1 MNQSLLKPLYVN
13 IFDPNSP
20 ISVHSELL
28 PLECSRFQSC
38 SASPPVSPQR
48 RLLEPRPLQTLWER
62 WHLREEKAGRGH
74 RWVLVLSFLSV
85 GAQSYYC
92 GLTLASSLSLEAWTF
107 RAVQT
112 RLCRHKE
119 KQIIRLL
126 TRKNWTGN
134 TTRCEVKWEKQKLL
148 WSPKDTNNTVS
159 SSSLAEDLKLLYQVI
174 GTLLEI

>member
-1 MNQSLLKPLYVN
+1 MNLSLLKPLYVN
-13 IFDPNSP
+13 SFEPNSP

-28 PLECSRFQSC
+28 PLECSQFQSR
-38 SASPPVSPQR
+38 SASPLVSPQR
-48 RLLEPRPLQTLWER
+48 LLLEPRPLQTLWER
-62 WHLREEKAGRGH
+62 WHLREEKAGRGQ
-74 RWVLVLSFLSV
+74 RWVFVLSFLSAM
-85 GAQSYYC
+85 GAQCYYC

-134 TTRCEVKWEKQKLL
+134 TRRCEVKMRKTETTMK
-148 WSPKDTNNTVS
+148 P
-159 SSSLAEDLKLLYQVI
+159 ERH
-174 GTLLEI
+174 E